1 MLQITIA
8 MPSRRPGHRRPAR
21 RRHGE
26 PATLGPNTR
35 NHRALPSRAD
45 RGRERQHQL
54 NRSRRPWFRAT
65 RQPPAISLFSE
76 DRERSNA

>member
-1 MLQITIA
+1 MLQITMA

-21 RRHGE
+21 HRHGE

-35 NHRALPSRAD
+35 NHRGSLRALIAAANANTR
-45 RGRERQHQL
+45 L